1 MKKREVLGTVE
12 FDYSRLTADKGH
24 EYGAGRPTQKHRK
37 PREKRAKQRLRKELR
52 EW

>member
-24 EYGAGRPTQKHRK
+24 EYGAGRAPRIHKQPKQK
-37 PREKRAKQRLRKELR
+37 REKQRLRKELR